1 MPCLLVVIGT
11 EVYVQRL
18 PSGRAIVAEQS
29 EESQGITLLAVE
41 PFEQR
46 DEEHLSGNTAVG
58 LRQRAAHVSAHD
70 AITASRSRASAV

>member
-41 PFEQR
+41 PSELR
-46 DEEHLSGNTAVG
+46 DEEHL
-58 LRQRAAHVSAHD
+58 
-70 AITASRSRASAV
+70 